1 MVSVVGG
8 CGERERGAATKGREA
23 WQYCMEHGGQAAD
36 VARKVVGKIDMLLLG
51 LMKVLSSCIMETSL
65 FHEAV

>member
-36 VARKVVGKIDMLLLG
+36 VGEKVVGMIDMHAIARIDE
-51 LMKVLSSCIMETSL
+51 ST
-65 FHEAV
+65 